1 MSDSLLKK
9 EFRQSDVQ
17 RVRNLVNKDFT
28 GKTKSQTGYQKA
40 SKRYKEGDI
49 WTEGGKQ
56 WTIKNGIK
64 QNVTKL
70 DSPKKAIRIP
80 LACPKCGG
88 SMKHHLAKKM
98 YRIHGMCF
106 DCVINMEADLRKA
119 GLYEE
124 YEKNLM
130 QGNIKVFLNNIEDY
144 TLALL
149 DNKSTYVTEQGD
161 VEDWKNNSSVQ
172 KEKILKNL
180 QTYIDIV
187 SKHVQ

>member
-70 DSPKKAIRIP
+70 DSAKKAIRIP

>member
-1 MSDSLLKK
+1 MNDSLLKK
-9 EFRQSDVQ
+9 EFRQSDVE

-28 GKTKSQTGYQKA
+28 GKTKQQIGYQK
-40 SKRYKEGDI
+40 KFTRYKEGDV
-49 WTEGGKQ
+49 WEENGKK

-64 QNVTKL
+64 QNITKL
-70 DSPKKAIRIP
+70 DKAKKLARIP

-98 YRIHGMCF
+98 YKIHGFCF
-106 DCVINMEADLRKA
+106 DCTVDYEAKLREA

-124 YEKNLM
+124 YEKNLI
-130 QGNIKVFLNNIEDY
+130 QGNIKTFLSNIESY
-144 TLALL
+144 TLALIN
-149 DNKSTYVTEQGD
+149 NKSDYVTEQGD

-172 KEKILKNL
+172 KEKLLENL